1 MTREE
6 MVSKLIDTFQ
16 SSDEESLMLAAEAK
30 ENPDGSFNV
39 RVTEGTDNE
48 LFTIYGEVGQTIEE
62 LRGSFEGLMNEAI
75 QTLTDEQVDIEKINP
90 AEF

>member
-30 ENPDGSFNV
+30 ENLDGTYDL
-39 RVTEGTDNE
+39 RITEGDENE
-48 LFTIYGEVGQTIEE
+48 LFTMHSELGQTIGE
-62 LRGSFEGLMNEAI
+62 LRSSFEGLMSEAI
-75 QTLTDEQVDIEKINP
+75 QTLTGDHVDFQDINS